1 MIESFQN
8 EMEVN
13 NMKKSSIILISII
26 AIVVIIAIF
35 LVGSYN
41 GLVSKS
47 EAVDRGLSNLD
58 VMLERRAD
66 LIPNLVSTV
75 KGYTS
80 HETEI
85 INSITDA
92 RTKLMNANSVEEKSN
107 ANNELTSSLNA
118 LMVVVENYPDL
129 KSSQNFIQL
138 SDELSGTEN
147 RIAVARKDYNDA
159 VKDYNLKVKTFPGN
173 ILAGMFGFEQ
183 KQYFEAKE
191 SSREVPSVNFE

>member
-1 MIESFQN
+1 MIKSFQN

-13 NMKKSSIILISII
+13 DMKKSSIILISVV

-47 EAVDRGLSNLD
+47 ETVDRELSNLD

>member
-1 MIESFQN
+1 
-8 EMEVN
+8 
-13 NMKKSSIILISII
+13 MKKSNIILITVIAII
-26 AIVVIIAIF
+26 AIIVMF

-47 EAVDRGLSNLD
+47 EAVDTELSNLD
-58 VMLERRAD
+58 VMLQRRAD
-66 LIPNLVSTV
+66 LIPNLVNTV
-75 KGYTS
+75 KGYTT

-92 RTKLMNANSVEEKSN
+92 REKLIKANSLEEKSN

-138 SDELSGTEN
+138 SDELAGTEN
-147 RIAVARKDYNDA
+147 RVAVARRDYNSA
-159 VKDYNLKVKTFPGN
+159 VKNYNLKVKTFPGN
-173 ILAGMFGFEQ
+173 ILA
-183 KQYFEAKE
+183 
-191 SSREVPSVNFE
+191 RNVWI